1 MKRLISLIALGFF
14 GVGCASAPYMEKKDG
29 RKGAPPDFL
38 STHPGYERRIQQ
50 LRSFMP
56 EALSYYQP
64 SSARVELLPAP
75 ESLDS
80 PTAKAERELRKRIQ
94 AINRYV
100 EQQNG
105 ERPVVEALAY
115 ELRLTLQSVLQ
126 ERHQLRV
133 GYAQYAA
140 LRGVSYLGRLLLKRI
155 LAEYQRGRPWS
166 EIAQANGTRVNEL
179 TVWLNNVLRT
189 TQDTVRQSR
198 NQQLRPGSPDR

>member
-1 MKRLISLIALGFF
+1 
-14 GVGCASAPYMEKKDG
+14 MERTG
-29 RKGAPPDFL
+29 
-38 STHPGYERRIQQ
+38 
-50 LRSFMP
+50 
-56 EALSYYQP
+56 
-64 SSARVELLPAP
+64 
-75 ESLDS
+75 
-80 PTAKAERELRKRIQ
+80 KRIQ